1 MLPTN
6 TDKLYEE
13 GRGVAQASLR
23 TRPHPIEMQAMD
35 VTTLIFA
42 ALAIF
47 VVWKLRSVLGTRTG
61 AEKPP
66 FDPARRQ
73 PAPTSDG
80 SNVVRLPGAANDRG
94 TPLPADR
101 WKGVAELG
109 TPLAANLDAI
119 AAADPGFTGASF
131 LSGAR
136 AAYEMIVT
144 AFAAGDRKTLSPLL
158 AKDVMDSFDA
168 AITARE
174 QAGEKVDTT
183 FVSIDKAAVEDA
195 QVRGGAAQIAV
206 RFQSK
211 LITATRDAAG
221 KIVEGDPEKVTDVVD
236 IWTFARDPKSRDP
249 HWKLVATETVH

>member
-1 MLPTN
+1 
-6 TDKLYEE
+6 
-13 GRGVAQASLR
+13 
-23 TRPHPIEMQAMD
+23 MD

-66 FDPARRQ
+66 FDPAARRA
-73 PAPTSDG
+73 PAPLNDG

-94 TPLPADR
+94 APPAVDR
-101 WKGVAELG
+101 WKGFAEPG

-119 AAADPGFTGASF
+119 AAADPGFSGASF
-131 LSGAR
+131 ISGAK

-144 AFAAGDRKTLSPLL
+144 AFAAGDRKTLVPLL

-168 AITARE
+168 AIAARE
-174 QAGEKVDTT
+174 QSGEKVDTT
-183 FVSIDKAAVEDA
+183 FVSIDKAGVEDA
-195 QVRGGAAQIAV
+195 QVRAGVSQVAV

-221 KIVEGDPEKVTDVVD
+221 KIVDGDPEKVTDVVD

-249 HWKLVATETVH
+249 NWKLVATETVA